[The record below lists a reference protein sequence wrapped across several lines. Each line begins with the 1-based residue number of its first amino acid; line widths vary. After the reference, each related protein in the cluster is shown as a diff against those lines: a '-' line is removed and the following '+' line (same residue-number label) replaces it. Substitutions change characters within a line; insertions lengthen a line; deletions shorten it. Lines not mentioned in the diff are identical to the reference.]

1 MDIHFEFQATQSSQ
15 LQTANH
21 HLVGSE
27 REANLVECEVLAAF
41 RQEFSL
47 TTADELWC
55 VYTL

>member
-1 MDIHFEFQATQSSQ
+1 MDFHFEFQATQSSQ
-15 LQTANH
+15 LQTTIWLAVN
-21 HLVGSE
+21 GK
-27 REANLVECEVLAAF
+27 ANLVECEVLAAF